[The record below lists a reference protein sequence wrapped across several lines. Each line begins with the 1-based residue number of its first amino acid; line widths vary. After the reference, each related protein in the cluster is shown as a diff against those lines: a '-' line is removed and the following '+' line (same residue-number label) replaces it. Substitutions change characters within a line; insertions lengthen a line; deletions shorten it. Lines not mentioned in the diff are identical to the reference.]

1 MDALLLALVLFAI
14 VALPMFWPS
23 LNRYRRKLKKR
34 WLQARQYSREE

>member
-1 MDALLLALVLFAI
+1 MNAVLLAVALFAI

-34 WLQARQYSREE
+34 WLQARQSSRDQ